1 MEEEQPPEN
10 LDDATATLSGEPT
23 TVFVNVGNVNQGPVV
38 PVQKNQAA
46 KVIGILVIIWG
57 VFNLLAS
64 PLNLLSAFNATDIE
78 GNPISYPTE
87 YFVITILS
95 AVIAGAVAIFG
106 GYQVTQYKKKGIWI
120 TFAAFAIA
128 WISSIITSTIAGSAM
143 DTEATGAAV
152 GAGMGA
158 FTGICGIVCYAIC
171 GAIVAIPL
179 MLSDG
184 GME

>member
-1 MEEEQPPEN
+1 MEETPKTGTLEGDPSVISNEQ
-10 LDDATATLSGEPT
+10 T
-23 TVFVNVGNVNQGPVV
+23 TIFVNQTPVL

-57 VFNLLAS
+57 AFNLLGS
-64 PLNLLSAFNATDIE
+64 PFTLLSDMGATDIE

-87 YFVITILS
+87 FFVVSILS
-95 AVIAGAVAIFG
+95 AVIAGAAAIFG

-128 WISSIITSTIAGSAM
+128 WISGIITSAIAGSAM

-152 GAGMGA
+152 GAGMGV
-158 FTGICGIVCYAIC
+158 FSGFCGIFCYASC
-171 GAIVAIPL
+171 GLLLAIPL
-179 MLSDG
+179 MIADG